1 MSKEISSFDIYQLVS
16 ELQEIKGSFV
26 DKIYQLNR
34 DDLLIRINNVNK
46 KTKENIFIRNSKFLC
61 VTQREF
67 EKPLQPTL
75 FAMVLRKHLNNG
87 KITEISQH
95 EFDRI
100 IKFKIIKRE
109 DFYHLII
116 ELLSNGNIILVDRN
130 NIIVNCL
137 IKQVWAHRKIL
148 PKEKYL
154 PPPPQINPFNL
165 TFEHFKNIFRNSDKD
180 VVRTLAVD
188 LNLGGTYAEEICLK
202 SKIEKNLLA
211 KNLSEEKILLLYNS
225 LNKLLNT
232 FKEGKNKPIIAI
244 KNGTVDVYPIKLESI
259 SDKYEKIEEINSL
272 NEGIEKLIDIVE
284 KDKKEKTKKE
294 NKIEKLIRQK
304 NQQEAMISTLKDEIE
319 RKIREGETLY
329 LNYDKCSKLLEEI
342 KEITKEKDK
351 EDYLEKIKSN
361 PIVKEIE
368 LHENKLVLKLPD
380 KKGNLIEIKINP
392 KLNLTKNAELI
403 YDESKKLKTKLERT
417 KKALKKTV
425 KEIKQLKE
433 KGITEEEKEDIKKE
447 KKKVFWFEK
456 FRWFI
461 SSDGNIVIAGR
472 DAKSNEIVVKKYLK
486 QGDRYVH
493 ADIHGAPSCVVKS
506 LDVKG
511 NKIPITEKTLEEA
524 CQFAAS
530 FSKAWKQFGEA
541 QAYWVLPEQ
550 VSKTPQS
557 GEYLPRGAF
566 VIRGKR
572 NYQRCKL
579 ELAIGEVEIEGVKKI
594 MSAPVDAIR
603 SRTKKYV
610 IIEPGDINKNKLA
623 KQLSKMFNIG
633 IEEIQKILPPGGSRI
648 IKIEGFEV
656 DRD

>member
-1 MSKEISSFDIYQLVS
+1 MSKELSSFDIYQLVS

-34 DDLLIRINNVNK
+34 DDLLIRINNINK

-75 FAMVLRKHLNNG
+75 FAMVSRKYLNNG

-100 IKFKIIKRE
+100 IKFKISKGE
-109 DFYHLII
+109 NFYYLIT

-130 NIIVNCL
+130 NVIVNCL

-165 TFEHFKNIFRNSDKD
+165 TFERFKNIFRNSDKD

-211 KNLSEEKILLLYNS
+211 KNLSEEEILLLYNS

-232 FKEGKNKPIIAI
+232 FKEGKNKPVIAI
-244 KNGTVDVYPIKLESI
+244 KNGIVDVYPIKLESI
-259 SDKYEKIEEINSL
+259 SDKYDKIEEINSL
-272 NEGIEKLIDIVE
+272 NEGIEKLIDVVE
-284 KDKKEKTKKE
+284 KDKKERTKKE
-294 NKIEKLIRQK
+294 DKIEILIRQK
-304 NQQEAMISTLKDEIE
+304 NQQEAMVSTLKDEIE

-417 KKALKKTV
+417 KKTLEKTV

-433 KGITEEEKEDIKKE
+433 KGIAEEEKEEIKKE

-461 SSDGNIVIAGR
+461 SSDGNIIIAGR

-493 ADIHGAPSCVVKS
+493 ADIHGAPSCVIKS
-506 LDVKG
+506 LDIKG
-511 NKIPITEKTLEEA
+511 NKIPVTEKTLGEA

-579 ELAIGEVEIEGVKKI
+579 ELAIGEIEIEGVKKI

-610 IIEPGDINKNKLA
+610 IIEPGDVNKNKLA
-623 KQLSKMFNIG
+623 KQLSKMFNTSID
-633 IEEIQKILPPGGSRI
+633 EIQKILPPGGSRI

>member
-1 MSKEISSFDIYQLVS
+1 MSKELSSFDIYQLVS

-100 IKFKIIKRE
+100 IKFKISKGE
-109 DFYHLII
+109 NFYYLVT

-130 NIIVNCL
+130 NVIVNCL

-154 PPPPQINPFNL
+154 PPPSQINPFNL
-165 TFEHFKNIFRNSDKD
+165 TFERFKNIFRNSDKD

-188 LNLGGTYAEEICLK
+188 LNLGGTYAEETCLK

-211 KNLSEEKILLLYNS
+211 KNLSEEEILLLYNS

-232 FKEGKNKPIIAI
+232 FKEGKNKPVIAI
-244 KNGTVDVYPIKLESI
+244 KNGTKDVYPIKLESI
-259 SDKYEKIEEINSL
+259 SDKYDKIEEINSL

-304 NQQEAMISTLKDEIE
+304 NQQEAMVSTLKDEIE

-417 KKALKKTV
+417 KKTLEKTV

-433 KGITEEEKEDIKKE
+433 KGIAEEEKEEIKKE

-493 ADIHGAPSCVVKS
+493 ADIHGAPSCVIKS
-506 LDVKG
+506 LDIKG
-511 NKIPITEKTLEEA
+511 NKIPVTEKTLGEA

-579 ELAIGEVEIEGVKKI
+579 ELAIGEIEIEGVKKI
-594 MSAPVDAIR
+594 MSAPIDAIR

-610 IIEPGDINKNKLA
+610 IIEPGDVNKNKLA
-623 KQLSKMFNIG
+623 KQLSKMFNTSID
-633 IEEIQKILPPGGSRI
+633 EIQKILPPGGSRI